1 MSYTLVKGAG
11 ELLNAFMGEILLVAF
26 GYAPKGWYKCEGQYL
41 AINQNQALFTLL
53 GTAYGGDGVSTFRLP
68 TMTAPTGMN
77 YIICAVGIYPSQ
89 D

>member
-1 MSYTLVKGAG
+1 MDPYL
-11 ELLNAFMGEILLVAF
+11 GEILLVAF
-26 GYAPKGWYKCEGQYL
+26 GYAPKDWYKCEGQIM
-41 AINQNQALFTLL
+41 AISENDALFTLL

-77 YIICAVGIYPSQ
+77 YIICAVGIFPSR

>member
-1 MSYTLVKGAG
+1 MQPYL
-11 ELLNAFMGEILLVAF
+11 GEILLVAF

-41 AINQNQALFTLL
+41 SISQNQALFTLL

-68 TMTAPTGMN
+68 TMTTSTGMN
-77 YIICAVGIYPSQ
+77 YIICAVGIYPSR